1 MAKRFDGLLRAE
13 IIAARRDLMKEV
25 EKYYSDKYVT
35 GKELTKL
42 YPCFTKSWLSSN
54 GCHLPRTRVTIYDD
68 NGNEQNS
75 QWGYS
80 LNGIERAFERGYV
93 QGYGKRYYFNADKT
107 GFEVRSWWGI
117 C

>member
-13 IIAARRDLMKEV
+13 IIAARRQLMEEV
-25 EKYYSDKYVT
+25 EKYYSEKWVT

-54 GCHLPRTRVTIYDD
+54 GCHLPRTRVTLYDD
-68 NGNEQNS
+68 DGNEQNS

-80 LNGIERAFERGYV
+80 LNRIKKAIEKGYV
-93 QGYGKRYYFNADKT
+93 QCRGKRFYFNKDNT
-107 GFEVRSWWGI
+107 GFSVQSWWGY
-117 C
+117 